1 MKSMLI
7 SRILFCISFSFLT
20 NFTFAEEPETAW
32 EITQSGTT
40 LTLSDGTGWVF
51 KLTSQGVLSRSS
63 SGTAT
68 VLNFRSCELPEGYEI
83 KKFSSSQNS
92 PFMGKSKVIQE
103 LYWPDTL
110 TEITH
115 SAFRE
120 CTALTICDFP
130 ENSKITSVQN
140 LAFYKDA
147 ALVELTLVCD
157 DLITIGPQAFDGASL
172 KKLTIKAP
180 NLKTVGTSA
189 FNGNSQMVV
198 NAEDII
204 PPSLTSIG
212 NSAFKTCKKIAG
224 KISLPNISGTLGTA
238 AFHSCI
244 GITEI
249 EIVSEK
255 LTAIGD
261 TAFYGCTS
269 CASVTLNCPNLTSI
283 GGLAFSPAQTG
294 EATNL
299 KKLEYNCP
307 KVTTFADG
315 VFTGNA
321 AVSIDIAKIIHPG
334 VTRIGNNSFRYC
346 RKMYG
351 KVYLPKVTSI
361 GSQAFYYAASI
372 QEFETGETLASLG
385 EHAVQYCSALTN
397 VILRGS
403 SLAKIA
409 GCTFYQSKKIKRF
422 ELSAPLLSA
431 VSVTSNGEAFND
443 VKPEKIYIHSAPF
456 VSADGSLDNTQSVVD
471 GILYAV
477 SQVASTADKA
487 KACNIYV
494 PKENLADWKKYSSA
508 LLDYEPKHA
517 PRRTFG
523 VWRESSRK
531 AYLVSLPQAVLG
543 AAVYLR

>member
-83 KKFSSSQNS
+83 KKFNSSQNS

-130 ENSKITSVQN
+130 ENSKITSVQT

-157 DLITIGPQAFDGASL
+157 DLTTIGPQAFDGASL

-212 NSAFKTCKKIAG
+212 NNAFKTCKKIAG
-224 KISLPNISGTLGTA
+224 KISLSNISGTLGSA

-283 GGLAFSPAQTG
+283 GSLTFSSTYNG
-294 EATNL
+294 STTNL
-299 KKLEYNCP
+299 KKLNYSCP
-307 KVTTFADG
+307 KVTTFSNQA
-315 VFTGNA
+315 FYGNA
-321 AVSIDIAKIIHPG
+321 ALSIDIADIINPG
-334 VTRIGNNSFRYC
+334 VTRIGNQAFQNC
-346 RKMYG
+346 TKMYG
-351 KVYLPKVTSI
+351 KVYLPNVTSI
-361 GSQAFYYAASI
+361 GDMAFHNAQSI
-372 QEFETGETLASLG
+372 QEIETGDKLVSLG
-385 EHAVQYCSALTN
+385 VHAIQYCYALTN
-397 VILRGS
+397 VILRGQA
-403 SLAKIA
+403 LAKI
-409 GCTFYQSKKIKRF
+409 GDCTFYNSNKIKRF

-431 VSVTSNGEAFND
+431 VSVAASGQAFYN

-494 PKENLADWKKYSSA
+494 PKENLVDWKKYSSA

>member
-20 NFTFAEEPETAW
+20 DFTFAEEIETAW
-32 EITQSGTT
+32 EITESGTT

-83 KKFSSSQNS
+83 KKFSSSL
-92 PFMGKSKVIQE
+92 MGKSKVITE
-103 LYWPDTL
+103 LYWPATL

-130 ENSKITSVQN
+130 ENSKITQVQD
-140 LAFYKDA
+140 LAFYQAK

-157 DLITIGPQAFDGASL
+157 DLTKIGDQAFDGASL

-180 NLKTVGTSA
+180 KLSTVGKLA

-198 NAEDII
+198 SAEDMI

-212 NSAFKTCKKIAG
+212 INAFKSCKKIVG
-224 KISLPNISGTLGTA
+224 KISLPNISGTLNEA
-238 AFHSCI
+238 AFHSCV
-244 GITEI
+244 GITEV
-249 EIVSEK
+249 EIVNEK
-255 LTAIGD
+255 LTAIGN

-269 CASVTLNCPNLTSI
+269 CTNITLNCPNLTSI
-283 GGLAFSPAQTG
+283 GSLAFSSHYTSSS
-294 EATNL
+294 TNL
-299 KKLEYNCP
+299 KKLNYNCP
-307 KVTTFADG
+307 KVTTFSNQA
-315 VFTGNA
+315 FFGNA
-321 AVSIDIAKIIHPG
+321 GLSMDIADIIHPG
-334 VTRIGNNSFRYC
+334 VTSIGNQAFQSC
-346 RKMYG
+346 SKMYG
-351 KVYLPKVTSI
+351 KVYLPNVTSI
-361 GSQAFYYAASI
+361 GSSAFHSAQSI
-372 QEFETGETLASLG
+372 QEIETGDKLVSLG
-385 EHAVQYCSALTN
+385 VHAIQNCYALTN

-403 SLAKIA
+403 SLAKI
-409 GCTFYQSKKIKRF
+409 GDCTFYNSNKIKRF

-431 VSVTSNGEAFND
+431 VSVVSGGQAFYA

-477 SQVASTADKA
+477 SSVASTADKA

-494 PKENLADWKKYSSA
+494 PKERFADWKKYSSA
-508 LLDYEPKHA
+508 LLDYEPKYA